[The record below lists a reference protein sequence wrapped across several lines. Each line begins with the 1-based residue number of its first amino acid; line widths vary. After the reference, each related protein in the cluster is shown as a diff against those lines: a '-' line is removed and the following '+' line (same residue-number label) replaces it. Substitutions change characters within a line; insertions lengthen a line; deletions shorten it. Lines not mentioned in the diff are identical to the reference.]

1 MIDSVLFFFV
11 VNENRLLYIHERL
24 TIAVDIVL
32 SPLLGVT
39 FHSFI
44 HFSCLCE

>member
-32 SPLLGVT
+32 SPLLGDT